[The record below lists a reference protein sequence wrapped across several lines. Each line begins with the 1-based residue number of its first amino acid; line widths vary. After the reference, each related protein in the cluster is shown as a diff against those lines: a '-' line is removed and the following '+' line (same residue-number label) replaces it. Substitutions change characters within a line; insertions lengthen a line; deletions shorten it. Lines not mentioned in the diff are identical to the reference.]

1 MRRAPGPVAGFPVV
15 VVVFA
20 TMAGAQEPIPLPGR
34 DTASERKFE
43 WDWGGYFEN
52 TFNAEYLKAE
62 DRGVFLNAARG
73 RLNASVKYKSLFDF
87 GMSAVGIAYAGRT
100 EIDITSYFPES
111 DRKRL
116 VPPDGFTERPGAAE
130 LFQYKIDNR
139 LFFQELFGTI
149 YLPSFRLRAG
159 RHKFYSGTG
168 YAFNP
173 IDLFNRKDP
182 LDPTYEIDGLDA
194 VLASVELPR
203 ETEIEVVAR
212 FADDFDH
219 TDYQMKL
226 GTYAR
231 GWDLGAQFTYYLNE
245 RVDWETL
252 NTEGALGAIAGGAD
266 IDSFVYRSRWKFIA
280 AEFAGEIGGLGVH
293 GEGGYVFV
301 EEPQREGTLTRA
313 SIDHER
319 LLLGVDT
326 TLESQWYFLLEYMRL
341 GQGTDG
347 RGLGSIS
354 LNDRMAYFTG
364 ATLAIGKDTIFGR
377 VAYPLTDLTEI
388 SLNTIFNANDPS
400 GILNPWLVYDL
411 RAGVKLT
418 FTLYLPVGDEAGANG
433 AFGVGGFARVKIFF

>member
-1 MRRAPGPVAGFPVV
+1 MRRVGRLYAGFAIVV
-15 VVVFA
+15 VVA
-20 TMAGAQEPIPLPGR
+20 TMAGAQEPIPLPGQ

-43 WDWGGYFEN
+43 WDWGGYLEN
-52 TFNAEYLKAE
+52 TFNVEYLKAE

-73 RLNASVKYKSLFDF
+73 RFNTSVKYKSLFDF
-87 GMSAVGIAYAGRT
+87 GMSAVGVVYAGRT
-100 EIDITSYFPES
+100 EIDIGSYFPES

-116 VPPDGFTERPGAAE
+116 VPPDGPAGRPGAGE
-130 LFQYKIDNR
+130 LFRYEIDNR

-149 YLPSFRLRAG
+149 YLTNFHLRAG

-194 VLASVELPR
+194 VLAAVEFPR
-203 ETEIEVVAR
+203 QTEVEAVAR

-219 TDYQMKL
+219 TDYQVKL

-231 GWDLGAQFTYYLNE
+231 GWDLGLQFTYFLNE

-252 NTEGALGAIAGGAD
+252 NTEEALGALAGGAE
-266 IDSFVYRSRWKFIA
+266 IDSFVYRSRWKFA
-280 AEFAGEIGGLGVH
+280 GGEFAGELGGLGVH

-301 EEPQREGTLTRA
+301 EEPQDEGTLTRA
-313 SIDHER
+313 STNHER
-319 LLLGVDT
+319 FLLGVDT
-326 TLESQWYFLLEYMRL
+326 TLESQWYFLAEYMRL
-341 GQGTDG
+341 GQGAAG
-347 RGLGSIS
+347 GGIN
-354 LNDRMAYFTG
+354 LNDRMAYYTG
-364 ATLAIGKDTIFGR
+364 VTLAIGKDTIFGR
-377 VAYPLTDLTEI
+377 VSYPLTDLAEI
-388 SLNTIFNANDPS
+388 SLNTIVNANDPS

-411 RAGVKLT
+411 RPGVKLT